1 MIRVE
6 DARFLSERRLKIL
19 TIGLFIVGLLII
31 GRLFQL
37 QVLGRDFYGEKIYAR
52 NTVSQSVPAER
63 GRISVYEG
71 EKIYPVAVNVYK
83 YNLIVSP
90 AEIDS
95 PNEWVEKMS
104 SYLGLDLNQ
113 VSSQQGEFS
122 LIKEGGEADK
132 LKSILN
138 RLSQKNDFYELL
150 KKDVSAEEAEAIKN
164 LGLKG
169 ITLEPV
175 PQRYYPEKSLFAHIT
190 GFVSKNENCD
200 GKSPSEHCNGLQGQY
215 GLEEFFNQEL
225 SGVPGWS
232 SVEKAPGGYLISSS
246 NNAVQP
252 PKNGIDLVLTLNRSI
267 QFFVCRVLEDALK
280 EYQASSGSI
289 IVIAPETSA
298 VLALCN
304 KPDFDPNQY
313 SEQKSFS
320 LFKNSSI
327 ASMFEPG
334 SIFKIITMA
343 MALDTK
349 EVTPETSYYDRG
361 SVQVEDY
368 VISNVEKRSYG
379 QATMTNVLERS
390 INTGAVYA
398 ANLVGREKFRNYLK
412 KFGFGSL
419 TGIELAGEA
428 LGDIKNLEEE
438 SKTYLATASFGQGI
452 SVTSIQ
458 MVNAIAAIANSGKL
472 MKPYLVQSWT
482 EDGNKNIRSPQFI
495 RQVISPSTAATLTAM
510 MVSVLENGYGRLAKV
525 KGYYVAGKTGTA
537 QIPKKGRGYSEDAI
551 HSFVGFAPATN
562 PKFVALVK
570 LDNPKIGN
578 FAESTAAPVF
588 GKIADFILK
597 YYNVPPDKKE

>member
-113 VSSQQGEFS
+113 MSSQQGEFS

-138 RLSQKNDFYELL
+138 RLSQKNDFYELF

-175 PQRYYPEKSLFAHIT
+175 SQRYYPEKSLFAHIT

-298 VLALCN
+298 ILALCN
-304 KPDFDPNQY
+304 KPDFDPNRY
-313 SEQKSFS
+313 SEQKNFS